1 MCAAEAFF
9 NQQISSTQLRQVISR
24 ATTVKPNQ
32 KDFKIRTVRS
42 RCLHFRNVIFGYGA
56 SSCFTVEK
64 TWLLGSGMHG
74 ILHGKTRGSTV
85 TTFCFSKC
93 KSRRLT
99 VRFSEYKNLHFVANK
114 ERGHFVCSRSV
125 FQETNF
131 FETVSSSDF
140 DGNHGETEPKR
151 FQNPYGALLVFTFSK
166 SYFWQRHRRKVPR
179 LRKFIF
185 EIINLAQAAFQN
197 APPAKFKLQN

>member
-1 MCAAEAFF
+1 MCATETFF
-9 NQQISSTQLRQVISR
+9 KKQFFSKQLRQVISM

-32 KDFKIRTVRS
+32 KYFKIRTVRS
-42 RCLHFRNVIFGYGA
+42 WCLHFRNLIFGYGA

-64 TWLLGSGMHG
+64 TWRLGPGMHG
-74 ILHGKTRGSTV
+74 ILDGKTRGSTV
-85 TTFCFSKC
+85 TKFCFSKR

-99 VRFSEYKNLHFVANK
+99 VRFSELKNLYFVAIK

-131 FETVSSSDF
+131 FKTTSSSDF

-166 SYFWQRHRRKVPR
+166 CYVW
-179 LRKFIF
+179 LRCFLVF
-185 EIINLAQAAFQN
+185 YG
-197 APPAKFKLQN
+197 